1 MEQLA
6 KDATVS
12 VLGPGDDSSHCFEV
26 YAKAAN
32 AQVEP
37 FLLEFGLVFED
48 DI

>member
-12 VLGPGDDSSHCFEV
+12 VLGPNDDSSHCSEV
-26 YAKAAN
+26 YAKAVN
-32 AQVEP
+32 AQVDP
-37 FLLEFGLVFED
+37 FLLEFGLVFEN